1 VEQPARLGL
10 DDCAL
15 LAQWKPAYKRGFA
28 MQAPLAIIGFL
39 LGIVAWWMTGR
50 LTFVFGAILLVAN
63 WPWTIFGIMPTN
75 KALMAIELNDAGP
88 RSRALIVK
96 WNRLHSVRTTLGGL
110 ATVAFL
116 SALLLN

>member
-1 VEQPARLGL
+1 V
-10 DDCAL
+10 
-15 LAQWKPAYKRGFA
+15 
-28 MQAPLAIIGFL
+28 AIIGFL
-39 LGIVAWWMTGR
+39 LGIVAWWMSGS
-50 LTFVFGAILLVAN
+50 LTFAFGAIALVTY
-63 WPWTIFGIMPTN
+63 WPWTIFGIMATN

-96 WNRLHSVRTTLGGL
+96 WNRLHSVRTISGGP